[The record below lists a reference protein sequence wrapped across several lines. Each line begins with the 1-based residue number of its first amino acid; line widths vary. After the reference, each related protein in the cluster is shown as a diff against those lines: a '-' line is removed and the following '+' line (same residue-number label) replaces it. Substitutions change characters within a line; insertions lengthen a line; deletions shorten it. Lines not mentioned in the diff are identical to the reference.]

1 MPGKKAR
8 QPEQMLAKVQRR
20 RSRVLIA
27 VVVVMSLVGV
37 WTVLAYSGAFN
48 SASGEKGSKKQPVS
62 TASFAS
68 PSKEYIYAGGRLVA
82 TEEPAAATPPYQG
95 SHDGAGCNTIS
106 GWAWDP
112 NNPSGTVSV
121 DVYDGTS
128 TLLGTVAAN
137 LYREDLL
144 NVLNSAYHGFSFS
157 VPSTIKNNQPHSI
170 TVKFAG
176 TSTGLSNTPR
186 TITCSGAA
194 TAYQGFHDAAGCN
207 TIAGWAWDQ
216 NDPYGTIDVD
226 IYDGTTVIAKVPA
239 TQYRP
244 DLASAGIGNGY
255 HGFSFLTPAN
265 LKNNQ
270 PHSITVKVSGTNI
283 SLGNTPRTI
292 TCSGAAPIYQ
302 GYHDATS
309 CNTISGWA
317 WDRNDPNMPVNV
329 AIYDNGT
336 LLGVITALQF
346 RQDLLNAGIGNGY
359 HGFSFATSLS
369 SGSHTITVKFSGTS
383 TKLAQT
389 DQQVSCP

>member
-1 MPGKKAR
+1 M
-8 QPEQMLAKVQRR
+8 
-20 RSRVLIA
+20 
-27 VVVVMSLVGV
+27 
-37 WTVLAYSGAFN
+37 
-48 SASGEKGSKKQPVS
+48 
-62 TASFAS
+62 
-68 PSKEYIYAGGRLVA
+68 
-82 TEEPAAATPPYQG
+82 
-95 SHDGAGCNTIS
+95 
-106 GWAWDP
+106 
-112 NNPSGTVSV
+112 
-121 DVYDGTS
+121 YDGTS

-144 NVLNSAYHGFSFS
+144 NILNSAYHGFSFS

-176 TSTGLSNTPR
+176 TNTSLSNTPR
-186 TITCSGAA
+186 TITCSGA
-194 TAYQGFHDAAGCN
+194 TPVYQGVHDAAGCN

-226 IYDGTTVIAKVPA
+226 IYDGTTLIAKVPA

-244 DLASAGIGNGY
+244 DLASAGIGKGY

-270 PHSITVKVSGTNI
+270 PHSITVKVSGTNT

-302 GYHDATS
+302 GYHDVAS

-359 HGFSFATSLS
+359 HGFSFAGSLS
-369 SGSHTITVKFSGTS
+369 NGTHTITVKVSGTS
-383 TKLAQT
+383 TKLTNT
-389 DQQVSCP
+389 DKQISCP